1 MALDLDQKPRGAERD
16 RDAAPKV
23 APDAAEATPRPPVP
37 NPPMPE
43 DGHDGPV
50 TLPQTRPGVTGPDGA
65 PAISIGGAEGVLS
78 AGDGSEGGLGGVGTS
93 AAAAVPPA
101 LEDSDSD
108 DFLPDATEERA
119 LSRDPSRAGARFD
132 EV

>member
-1 MALDLDQKPRGAERD
+1 MALDPDQKTRDAERD
-16 RDAAPKV
+16 RDGT
-23 APDAAEATPRPPVP
+23 PDAAEATPRPPVP

-43 DGHDGPV
+43 EGNDGPV

-78 AGDGSEGGLGGVGTS
+78 AGDGSEGGIGGVGTS

-101 LEDSDSD
+101 LEDADSD
-108 DFLPDATEERA
+108 AFLPDVAEERA
-119 LSRDPSRAGARFD
+119 LSRDPSREGARFD